1 MPSTNAEGL
10 YEWGCSTCPKTGG
23 VRVGVVIELVLR
35 IVSYLAGVF
44 IDPLFMLQSAGG
56 YFFTFYRQGGGDVVI
71 IQTLGGVYITGD
83 LIGEDMDD
91 AAFALLSQNSAK
103 S

>member
-1 MPSTNAEGL
+1 MQATNVEVL
-10 YEWGCSTCPKTGG
+10 DELGCSRWPKTVG

-71 IQTLGGVYITGD
+71 IRTLGGVSITGD
-83 LIGEDMDD
+83 LFGENMD
-91 AAFALLSQNSAK
+91 AAGFALFVRTSAK
-103 S
+103 P